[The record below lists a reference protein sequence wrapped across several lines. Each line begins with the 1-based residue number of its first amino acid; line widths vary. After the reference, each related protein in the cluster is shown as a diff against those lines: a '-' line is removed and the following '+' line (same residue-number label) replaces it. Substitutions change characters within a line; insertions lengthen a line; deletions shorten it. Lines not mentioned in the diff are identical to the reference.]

1 MSHFARGG
9 YGGAVI
15 GRVVG
20 IGVGLA
26 LVGVLGGYA
35 AGLLLDDGP
44 APIAT
49 AVPVPAESPSYPAD
63 PPITVLPD
71 PAYAPLAAA
80 QDMHL
85 ERVGSQDF
93 GVRVPVPDGWV
104 RTDTDLVEA
113 KWAPPGAPLN
123 SYLLRVKVIS
133 GQRLTVTQ
141 ALEQRRDALESAV
154 DEFELES
161 QTDDTF
167 VATYVDKNFRRL
179 ARERFVSFAVP
190 AASATFVVVGREADR
205 QGLIDLLER
214 VTEGAVP
221 L

>member
-1 MSHFARGG
+1 M
-9 YGGAVI
+9 I
-15 GRVVG
+15 GRVLGV
-20 IGVGLA
+20 GVGLA

-35 AGLLLDDGP
+35 AGVLLDDEP
-44 APIAT
+44 AVIAT
-49 AVPVPAESPSYPAD
+49 AAPVPAESPSYPAD
-63 PPITVLPD
+63 PPVEVLPD
-71 PAYAPLAAA
+71 PAYPPLAAA
-80 QDMHL
+80 QSFHL
-85 ERVGSQDF
+85 ERVGSGDF

-123 SYLLRVKVIS
+123 SYLLRVKLIS

-141 ALEQRRDALESAV
+141 ALEQRLAALESAV
-154 DEFELES
+154 DEFDLES

-167 VATYVDKNFRRL
+167 VASYVAFNFRRL
-179 ARERFVSFAVP
+179 DRERFVSFGEP
-190 AASATFVVVGREADR
+190 EASATFVVIGREADR

-214 VTEGAVP
+214 VTDGAAP